1 MAEIIPFEP
10 DPGNAGVGSGDTK
23 YCYQSH
29 ILIEK
34 GYGFCCFGNYENCMS
49 KKIIIISGGR
59 FGDPI
64 FFKQKIAEIGDS
76 LIIVCDGGVRHLQ
89 KLGIKPDV
97 IIGDMDSIGPAQLAN
112 YSAQGVQIIQHPANK
127 DFTDTELALDYA
139 LDLRPTAI
147 YIWGALGGRL
157 DHTLAN
163 VFLLRKG
170 QKAGI
175 KTYLIDEYCE
185 AFIMDKEAAFVDA
198 KGVTVSLF
206 ALSSQVKGLSLRGFV
221 YPLQD
226 AVLTMGESLGVSNV
240 IDEAHAKIS
249 VRGGNLLVIRYWQK
263 DIFPE
268 AL

>member
-1 MAEIIPFEP
+1 
-10 DPGNAGVGSGDTK
+10 
-23 YCYQSH
+23 
-29 ILIEK
+29 
-34 GYGFCCFGNYENCMS
+34 MS

-64 FFKQKIAEIGDS
+64 FFKKKIAEIGAS

-97 IIGDMDSIGPAQLAN
+97 IIGDMDSIEPTQLKS
-112 YSAQGVQIIQHPANK
+112 YSAQGVKIIKYPANK

-139 LDLRPTAI
+139 LNLKPTAI

-163 VFLLRKG
+163 VFLLCKG

-185 AFIMDKEAAFVDA
+185 TFIMNKEAAFVDA

-206 ALSSQVKGLSLRGFV
+206 ALSPKVEGLSLSGFV
-221 YPLQD
+221 YPLKN
-226 AVLTMGESLGVSNV
+226 AVLTMGESLGISN
-240 IDEAHAKIS
+240 IINKAHAKIS
-249 VRGGNLLVIRYWQK
+249 VRDGNLLVIRYWQK
-263 DIFPE
+263 DVFPE

>member
-1 MAEIIPFEP
+1 
-10 DPGNAGVGSGDTK
+10 
-23 YCYQSH
+23 
-29 ILIEK
+29 
-34 GYGFCCFGNYENCMS
+34 MS
-49 KKIIIISGGR
+49 KKIIIISGGC

-64 FFKQKIAEIGDS
+64 FFKKKIAEIGVS
-76 LIIVCDGGVRHLQ
+76 LIIVCDGGVRHVQ
-89 KLGIKPDV
+89 QLGIKPDV
-97 IIGDMDSIGPAQLAN
+97 IIGDMDSLEPAQLKS
-112 YSAQGVQIIQHPANK
+112 YPAQGVKIIKYPANK

-139 LDLRPTAI
+139 LNLKPTVI

-163 VFLLRKG
+163 MFLLRKG

-185 AFIMDKEAAFVDA
+185 AFIVDKEETFVDA

-206 ALSSQVKGLSLRGFV
+206 AFSPKVEGLSLSGFV
-221 YPLQD
+221 YLLKD
-226 AVLTMGESLGVSNV
+226 AVLTMGESLGVSN
-240 IDEAHAKIS
+240 IINKAHAKIS
-249 VRGGNLLVIRYWQK
+249 VRAGNLLVVRYWQK